1 MIILKY
7 YKEIP
12 VIRAIAAIMIVIV
25 HLTANSYHRDNIFA
39 NDWLGYLNQISR
51 LGTPIFAIISA
62 FLLTASVLN
71 RGFDLKYFVKSRF
84 FKIFIPYLIWTSFY
98 LSYRYFY
105 LHNLDENINVFSY
118 FMKGDAQ
125 YHLYFILTV
134 IQFYVF
140 FPILHRVKKGA
151 PMLGA
156 LCLSAFINLWWINKE
171 NFVLHFKPLE
181 ELLNNQAFLF
191 NWIFYFML
199 GIALAKYYSEFQ
211 DFIIKYKKVLSVC
224 IGIMFVDLIISIDI
238 NNLFTSIHS
247 YNLIYIPLFFIFLT
261 YIYSYIEKEPILF
274 NILTLIG
281 NYSMGIYLVHV
292 FVMYTLKRTKLFE
305 NIGET
310 YMFVPTLISI
320 LSVSIFIVFLI
331 SKLPYGNY
339 IVPIP
344 KKKTKSKKFK
354 SPISTMDSNIG
365 RS

>member
-1 MIILKY
+1 MKY

-84 FKIFIPYLIWTSFY
+84 SKIFIPYLIWTSFY

-105 LHNLDENINVFSY
+105 LH
-118 FMKGDAQ
+118 
-125 YHLYFILTV
+125 
-134 IQFYVF
+134 
-140 FPILHRVKKGA
+140 
-151 PMLGA
+151 
-156 LCLSAFINLWWINKE
+156 NKE

-211 DFIIKYKKVLSVC
+211 EFIIKYKKVLSVC

>member
-25 HLTANSYHRDNIFA
+25 HLTANSYHKGNIFT

-71 RGFDLKYFVKSRF
+71 RGFDLKYFIKSRF
-84 FKIFIPYLIWTSFY
+84 SKIFIPYLIWTTFY
-98 LSYRYFY
+98 LLYRYFY
-105 LHNLDENINVFSY
+105 LHNLDENISVYSY
-118 FMKGDAQ
+118 FLKGDAQ

-134 IQFYVF
+134 IQFYIF
-140 FPILHRVKKGA
+140 FPLLHRVKKGV
-151 PMLGA
+151 PLVGA
-156 LCLSAFINLWWINKE
+156 LCLSAILNLWWINKE
-171 NFVLHFKPLE
+171 NYILQNKPLE
-181 ELLNNQAFLF
+181 ELLNNQSFLL

-199 GIALAKYYSEFQ
+199 GIAYAKYYNEFQ
-211 DFIIKYKKVLSVC
+211 SFIIKYKQVLIVC

-247 YNLIYIPLFFIFLT
+247 YNLIYIPLFFIFLN
-261 YIYSYIEKEPILF
+261 YIYTYIEKEPILF
-274 NILTLIG
+274 NTLTLIG
-281 NYSMGIYLVHV
+281 NYSMGIYVVHV

-305 NIGET
+305 NIAET
-310 YMFVPTLISI
+310 YMFTPTLISI
-320 LSVSIFIVFLI
+320 LAVSVFMVYLI

-344 KKKTKSKKFK
+344 KKKTKQKTKE
-354 SPISTMDSNIG
+354 PITTMEPDFE
-365 RS
+365 RT